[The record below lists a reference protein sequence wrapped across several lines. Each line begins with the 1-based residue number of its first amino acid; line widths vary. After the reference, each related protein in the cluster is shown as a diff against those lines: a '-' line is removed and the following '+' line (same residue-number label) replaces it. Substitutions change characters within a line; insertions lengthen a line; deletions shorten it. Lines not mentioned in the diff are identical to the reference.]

1 MLTPEE
7 KINIVLLAYKPF
19 NSKIIAD
26 GMVGEEAIRAIYTR
40 RSTRHQ
46 PLHADEINRII
57 LAFKAGGYNDN
68 LIADGTPGDELYKA
82 EQAFMFSSIS

>member
-19 NSKIIAD
+19 NDKIIAD
-26 GMVGEEAIRAIYTR
+26 GVVGEEAIRAIYTR
-40 RSTRHQ
+40 RNTKHQ

-57 LAFKAGGYNDN
+57 LAFKAGEYNDN
-68 LIADGTPGDELYKA
+68 LIADGTPGDELYRA
-82 EQAFMFSSIS
+82 EQTFMLSPFS